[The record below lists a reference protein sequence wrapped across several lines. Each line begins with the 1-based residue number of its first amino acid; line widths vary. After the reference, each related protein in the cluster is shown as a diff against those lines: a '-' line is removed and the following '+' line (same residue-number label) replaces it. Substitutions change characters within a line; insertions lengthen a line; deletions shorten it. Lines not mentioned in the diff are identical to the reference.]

1 MLGLQKYLLRA
12 SLGTTAVDLRE
23 LPSWL
28 PLHLLVS
35 AALTGWRECSF
46 VEIENRTEAYKSSAE
61 RLTGTMCRRK
71 KKTMTDKMEVIWGR
85 GRSSVGLRHR
95 KLSIITFVKNSE
107 FLYMRM

>member
-12 SLGTTAVDLRE
+12 FLGTTAVDLRE

-28 PLHLLVS
+28 LLHLLVS

-61 RLTGTMCRRK
+61 RLIRTMCRRK

-85 GRSSVGLRHR
+85 VGHL
-95 KLSIITFVKNSE
+95 
-107 FLYMRM
+107 